1 MRNEDIIPIGGLNTD
16 DDPRHFE
23 RGDYEEIR
31 NLHTGPTLEKGDD
44 GLISSIKSTLES
56 LLPDEG
62 QLFENMLH
70 LGVAKDEENDR
81 AYILNY
87 LENGPG
93 PTRYFLIFKHNFLDD
108 TSKIIYWGLADDW
121 NINPWGPGMQKC
133 YNPRI
138 IDSRLIWTDNVND
151 IRQMD
156 VDKMERTRDA
166 GTGDA
171 GIDKV
176 ATMWNQVYA
185 EQTGYVTG
193 DYVYHLEFVYE
204 VLQNT
209 VGIPLFPDKAPAYYD
224 QIERVVDVYL
234 DPLDPNNF
242 TLAALPPLISALAQY
257 IPTPSIAVNQLK
269 GRTWQFSYQYVYM
282 DYRRS
287 TYAPPSLVPAPSQEE
302 GIDGTPETDPSHNN
316 TIRLEI
322 NTGNEQVRSIR
333 IVARTSEDPSTW
345 FIIDEIYIV
354 NDKDYRVK
362 EADVNMY
369 VYFYNDKA
377 AAVVP
382 SAEVF
387 NLFHYIPIRAK
398 HMELIEGNRLTFGN
412 ITEGYSRIG
421 IDAEIELAWQDLS
434 AITNQI
440 VWLNVHPVM
449 RWVGPADD
457 WEHLLQFTIP
467 SSNPGA
473 CTFKIR
479 MKFSAVD
486 TWHSINYVY
495 NGTDLYPSTVK
506 TGIQNAINAAYPGV
520 VDTCFASP
528 PSGYILCAW
537 FFEGPHSPLPYET
550 WSYEFYY
557 EALINKIDKYP
568 QLKTGATHAWAVI
581 YRDIVG
587 RITPLNGVTEMTKYI
602 PFPTESTDSNVGR
615 RPEITFKLNHLP
627 PPQAESYEIVY
638 AGNKSTSWHLQLLGY
653 NFADGKEGDNHE
665 VAGSPAT
672 SSDYFRI
679 RVKKPQEVTRDS
691 LLNWSVEEYVWE
703 KGDRIRIMGKV
714 DTGGVLTEINDTI
727 YDVEIVA
734 VFDDVEYEN
743 DIGDGT
749 SAVETTDQWLYFPV
763 NDNISFTPANGSSP
777 NIWPDNLWI
786 EIYRP
791 FVTESNLYFTTG
803 MTFAIGVDVYGNK
816 FHAGDVDQ
824 VLSSS
829 GNPLTPA
836 SINNTSHDNWKYWRN
851 FRNVFNDANFPIYCE
866 SEFASDFYITN
877 KLTSEG
883 NPIPD
888 IDSQQQ
894 NVLTKR
900 LRHGG
905 KVSIGSQLNL
915 IAEFKYNDYLDLK
928 DEHGPIEGLRLVG
941 FVLKAIQYT
950 KVVSIYISRV
960 ESFTASGDPQYLF
973 TDKVFG
979 SQRPAMDD
987 WGTQHPDSVIVYNR
1001 HLYFW
1006 DQSEGIVIRDSANGL
1021 EPISNNKMKRYLI
1034 DKANA
1039 LDAYVD
1045 QHNVWVQFAFSMA
1058 TEELFC
1064 LFGMGAT
1071 SEIITFNEKTQRW
1084 KHQFDVTFQ
1093 RGVMYWIG
1101 RRLFQLTDRNI
1112 SEWWVGTDYS
1122 ILNGITRTPK
1132 MVFYGVQDPVKVHI
1146 FKAIHAYMTGGRPQ
1160 FNSITIPEKATAGA
1174 GEMETNIYDVN
1185 IEEKEGVFY
1194 CEILKDIN
1202 TPGPGTQD
1210 HKEMNGREM
1219 RGLYLRVDMEVQNAS
1234 SPNDKVT
1241 ISNIAIISTP
1251 SERSK

>member
-23 RGDYEEIR
+23 KGDYEEMR
-31 NLHTGPTLEKGDD
+31 NLRSGVTQQQGDE
-44 GLISSIKSTLES
+44 GLISSIKSS
-56 LLPDEG
+56 LDLYLP
-62 QLFENMLH
+62 NMGSSTSEWLH
-70 LGVAKDEENDR
+70 LGVALDEENDR
-81 AYILNY
+81 AYLLVYGEVSSIGQFVIY
-87 LENGPG
+87 
-93 PTRYFLIFKHNFLDD
+93 KHNILDN
-108 TSKIIYWGLADDW
+108 TFKIIFQGLADDW
-121 NINPWGPGMQKC
+121 NIKAWDADMQKC

-138 IDSRLIWTDNVND
+138 VDGRLIFTDNVND
-151 IRQMD
+151 IRQID
-156 VDKMERTRDA
+156 VEKMET
-166 GTGDA
+166 TWDA
-171 GIDKV
+171 GIHKV
-176 ATMWNQVYA
+176 VVYYDY
-185 EQTGYVTG
+185 GYAQGVG
-193 DYVYHLEFVYE
+193 YNVGDIVYYQDYVYDI
-204 VLQNT
+204 LQNT
-209 VGIPLFPDKAPAYYD
+209 QYQGDYPPNAPAYYD
-224 QIERVVDVYL
+224 PIATVVDVYL
-234 DPLDPNNF
+234 DPIDPNNF
-242 TLAALPPLISALAQY
+242 TLAALPPLISPLAQY
-257 IPTPSIAVNQLK
+257 MPTPSVAVNQLK

-302 GIDGTPETDPSHNN
+302 GINGKPETDPSHNN
-316 TIRLEI
+316 TIRLQI

-333 IVARTSEDPSTW
+333 VVARTSEDPSTW
-345 FIIDEIYIV
+345 FVIDEIYVV
-354 NDKDYRVK
+354 NDKDYRVR
-362 EADVNMY
+362 AAGINMY
-369 VYFYNDKA
+369 VYFYNDKSGQ
-377 AAVVP
+377 VIP
-382 SAEVF
+382 SVDVF
-387 NLFHYIPIRAK
+387 NLFHYVPIRAK
-398 HMELIEGNRLTFGN
+398 HMELIEGNRLSFAH

-421 IDAEIELAWQDLS
+421 VDAEIELAWQDLS
-434 AITNQI
+434 AITLQT

-479 MKFSAVD
+479 MKFSAID
-486 TWHSINYVY
+486 TWHYINYIY
-495 NGTDLYPSTVK
+495 NGTDAYPSTVK
-506 TGIQNAINAAYPGV
+506 TGIQNAINTSYPGA

-537 FFEGPHSPLPYET
+537 FFEGPHAPLPYET

-615 RPEITFKLNHLP
+615 RPEITFKLSHLP
-627 PPQAESYEIVY
+627 PPQAASYEIVY

-653 NFADGKEGDNHE
+653 NFAYGKEGDNHE
-665 VAGSPAT
+665 IAGSPAT

-679 RVKKPQEVTRDS
+679 RVKKPQELTRDS

-714 DTGGVLTEINDTI
+714 NTSGVLTEINDAI

-734 VFDDVEYEN
+734 IFDDIENEN

-749 SAVETTDQWLYFPV
+749 SAVETTDQWLYFPMN
-763 NDNISFTPANGSSP
+763 NDITFTPASGSSP
-777 NIWPDNLWI
+777 NIWPDNLWV

-816 FHAGDVDQ
+816 YHRGDVNQ
-824 VLSSS
+824 VLNSS
-829 GNPLTPA
+829 GYPLTPA

-851 FRNVFNDANFPIYCE
+851 FRNVFDNADFPIYCE
-866 SEFASDFYITN
+866 SEYASDFYLTN
-877 KLTSEG
+877 KLTSQG
-883 NPIPD
+883 NPIPN

-905 KVSIGSQLNL
+905 KVSIGSQLNRL
-915 IAEFKYNDYLDLK
+915 AEFEFDDYKDLK

-941 FVLKAIQYT
+941 FVLKVVQYT
-950 KVVSIYISRV
+950 KVVSIYISRQ
-960 ESFTASGDPQYLF
+960 ESFTAAGEAQYLF

-979 SQRPAMDD
+979 SVRPAMEN
-987 WGTQHPDSVIVYNR
+987 WGTRHPDSVITHNR

-1006 DQSEGIVIRDSANGL
+1006 DESEAIIVRDAANGP
-1021 EPISNNKMKRYLI
+1021 EDVSSKKMRRYFI
-1034 DKANA
+1034 DKANTLA
-1039 LDAYVD
+1039 AYPF
-1045 QHNVWVQFAFSMA
+1045 QHNVWVQFGFSMA
-1058 TEELFC
+1058 TDELFC
-1064 LFGMGAT
+1064 LFGTGSDT
-1071 SEIITFNEKTQRW
+1071 PEIITFSETEQRW
-1084 KHQFDVTFQ
+1084 KSQIDVSFQ
-1093 RGVMYWIG
+1093 RGVMYWFG
-1101 RRLFQLTDRNI
+1101 KRLFQTNSDRI
-1112 SEWWVGTDYS
+1112 YEWWVGTDY
-1122 ILNGITRTPK
+1122 NRITGVPRTPK
-1132 MVFYGVQDPVKVHI
+1132 LVFYGVSDPAKVQI
-1146 FKAIHAYMTGGRPQ
+1146 YKAIHAYMTGGRPQ
-1160 FNSITIPEKATAGA
+1160 FNSITIPEKATAVS

-1194 CEILKDIN
+1194 CEILRDIN
-1202 TPGPGTQD
+1202 TPGPGTQAE
-1210 HKEMNGREM
+1210 KEMNGREM
-1219 RGLYLRVDMEVQNAS
+1219 RGLYIRVDMKVQNAVGIT
-1234 SPNDKVT
+1234 DKVT
-1241 ISNIAIISTP
+1241 ISNLAVISTP